1 MRLHYSCLPVF
12 LALIGLL
19 AAPAAR
25 AVPTIVSTGESESA
39 TGVELTATVSTET
52 RAYQVKKRTASVLAV
67 FEQSAYV
74 NLAFEYGT
82 DETYGQT
89 VAVYRTLDNVA
100 YATLTDLSPDTV
112 YHFRFTATTS
122 LQTLFGPDAT
132 FRTTL
137 YSDLVAPNDDVAFFS
152 GLAPLV
158 IPVLA
163 NDLVDPGE
171 SLRLVDFED
180 GVSGHTKLGPGPG
193 DITFVPIRGRRQVEE
208 SFDYTV
214 ENPNGDR
221 ATGRVTIYPMAG
233 HVDGSYAGPIDGGTF
248 ETRGMAQFRISAT
261 GGVTG
266 QARLGAGTWPFMGR
280 LLNKDFHATAR
291 APHQEPLQIEL
302 HFDNDMLATGTVK
315 FASGLSVAADFA
327 RPVRSRRVPMR
338 YTIHLPP
345 APGTSA
351 AGHGYAIMNVTAGGL
366 TTLAGRFGNGQPLS
380 MGGLT
385 LDGSGAA
392 PALLFYACLN
402 ARRHESLLGSIDF
415 YSTGEFYSDSYFAWT
430 TPEAAK
436 LASGQQT
443 VSFPALGVEHFST
456 IFGISPLDL
465 YIDFPGQFTG
475 TVIGETPFSYPFA
488 LSKRK
493 VPMVGPGLSFTI
505 RDATG
510 LVFGTALDPNTH
522 RRIPFGGVLSAE
534 GERIYGMLLDH
545 GAAIGPFEIDSSF

>member
-1 MRLHYSCLPVF
+1 MR
-12 LALIGLL
+12 
-19 AAPAAR
+19 
-25 AVPTIVSTGESESA
+25 
-39 TGVELTATVSTET
+39 
-52 RAYQVKKRTASVLAV
+52 
-67 FEQSAYV
+67 
-74 NLAFEYGT
+74 
-82 DETYGQT
+82 
-89 VAVYRTLDNVA
+89 
-100 YATLTDLSPDTV
+100 
-112 YHFRFTATTS
+112 
-122 LQTLFGPDAT
+122 
-132 FRTTL
+132 
-137 YSDLVAPNDDVAFFS
+137 
-152 GLAPLV
+152 
-158 IPVLA
+158 
-163 NDLVDPGE
+163 
-171 SLRLVDFED
+171 
-180 GVSGHTKLGPGPG
+180 
-193 DITFVPIRGRRQVEE
+193 
-208 SFDYTV
+208 
-214 ENPNGDR
+214 
-221 ATGRVTIYPMAG
+221 
-233 HVDGSYAGPIDGGTF
+233 
-248 ETRGMAQFRISAT
+248 
-261 GGVTG
+261 
-266 QARLGAGTWPFMGR
+266 
-280 LLNKDFHATAR
+280 
-291 APHQEPLQIEL
+291 
-302 HFDNDMLATGTVK
+302 ATGTVK
-315 FASGLSVAADFA
+315 FATGLSVSTDFA
-327 RPVRSRRVPMR
+327 RPVRSRRLPMR

-366 TTLAGRFGNGQPLS
+366 TTLAGRFGNGQPLA

-430 TPEAAK
+430 TPEAAN

-475 TVIGETPFSYPFA
+475 TAIGETPFSYPFA
-488 LSKRK
+488 LSKRN
-493 VPMVGPGLSFTI
+493 VPIVGPGLSFTI